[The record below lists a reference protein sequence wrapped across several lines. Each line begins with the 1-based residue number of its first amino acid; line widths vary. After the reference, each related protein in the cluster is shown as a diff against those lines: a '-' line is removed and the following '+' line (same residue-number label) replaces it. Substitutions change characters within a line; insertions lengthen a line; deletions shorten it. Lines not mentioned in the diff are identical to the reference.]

1 MHQNIDFPKE
11 LVSLLSRMEVKT
23 QERSRPWVTLSY
35 AQSLDGSIAI
45 QRSAPLALSGA
56 KTLKITHGLRAK
68 HSVILVGIG
77 TLLSDDPQLNVRLIT
92 GSDPQPV
99 VLDRQLRFPID
110 ARLLRG
116 QKSPWIFANNNSQP
130 EREAILKKF
139 GGRVFRSDGE
149 MYDIGEIL
157 SVLGREGMS
166 SVMVEGGAGVIT
178 AFLQAQLV
186 DLIVLTIA
194 SRLVGG
200 VRGIENLLA
209 DDGPHLDNF
218 GVQRFDDDLL
228 VWGCPRWTKEI

>member
-1 MHQNIDFPKE
+1 MPQTIDFPKE
-11 LVSLLSRMEVKT
+11 LDSLLSSTEVRS

-35 AQSLDGSIAI
+35 AQSLDGSIAT

-56 KTLKITHGLRAK
+56 ATLRITHSLRAM

-77 TLLSDDPQLNVRLIT
+77 TLLSDDPQLNVRLVT

-99 VLDRQLRFPID
+99 VLDRQLRFPME

-116 QKSPWIFANNNSQP
+116 QKSPWIFTNYNALP
-130 EREAILKKF
+130 EREAILTKA
-139 GGRVFRSDGE
+139 GGRVFRSDNE
-149 MYDIGEIL
+149 RHSIGNIL
-157 SVLGREGMS
+157 SILGREGMS
-166 SVMVEGGAGVIT
+166 SVMVEGGASVIT
-178 AFLQAQLV
+178 SFLQAQLV

-200 VRGIENLLA
+200 VRGIKNLLA
-209 DDGPHLDNF
+209 DNGPHLDKF

-228 VWGCPRWTKEI
+228 VWGCPRWTIET